1 MSEHFALH
9 HNAQSRKF
17 IVNLLSLE
25 GDEPKLRSCEVT
37 QSHVRNRTSFTKET
51 SLRDVFSDE
60 IAAGLEYCLGKLS
73 QADTEIISLP
83 NLVLE
88 VPGIVLGG
96 AQVLA
101 KNGPDGSLN
110 IIIRFKFFLGG
121 INRVFKHDVG
131 FGDTIDDYNARTSTL
146 VLADIAMP
154 ILNLCNA
161 AQAGIFDAD
170 RDVGIFVKAL
180 SEKSNDIQFQI
191 ELIKRYVDG
200 LDRVAQ
206 FKQPMLADTDLIPRL
221 DNNTLN

>member
-1 MSEHFALH
+1 MSEHFTL
-9 HNAQSRKF
+9 NDNNQSRKF
-17 IVNLLSLE
+17 IVNLLSLA

-60 IAAGLEYCLGKLS
+60 IAAGLEYCLSKLS

-83 NLVLE
+83 SLVLE

-101 KNGPDGSLN
+101 NNRPDGSIN
-110 IIIRFKFFLGG
+110 IIIRFKFFFGG
-121 INRVFKHDVG
+121 INRAFKHDVG
-131 FGDTIDDYNARTSTL
+131 FGDTIDDYNARISAL

-161 AQAGIFDAD
+161 AQAGMFDAD
-170 RDVGIFVKAL
+170 QNVRVFVKKM

-200 LDRVAQ
+200 LERIAE
-206 FKQPMLADTDLIPRL
+206 FKTPMLADTDLIHQP
-221 DNNTLN
+221 NSNTIN